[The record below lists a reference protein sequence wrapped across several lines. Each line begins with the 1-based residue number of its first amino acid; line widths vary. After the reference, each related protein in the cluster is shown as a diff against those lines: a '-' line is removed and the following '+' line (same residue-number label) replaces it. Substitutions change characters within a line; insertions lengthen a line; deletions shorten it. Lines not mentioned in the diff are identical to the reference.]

1 MTMIRFAA
9 RIALTY
15 ALFIQGTFAKD
26 LTIYIR
32 DSFYEKWEAPLQKAY
47 EERGK
52 IRFIRLSGT
61 ALTTRLRLEGWDTK
75 ADVVLGAESVFMPQF
90 QEMGCVG
97 PLKHPPAFDVPFSLD
112 PDCVPFSYGY
122 LGLLYNE
129 DLTGKTPLPR
139 TWQDLVHLPQGSLL
153 CANPQTSSTGLMFW
167 AVLEREGL
175 EEASRPVLRALPKGL
190 AQTYGLFAAGK
201 APFVVGFT
209 TSSAHRTGTFATA
222 PVKPLIFDAHPALAY
237 VAFLTPRA
245 KESDDAQ
252 FFLSCLV
259 GGRVQAQV
267 FEKDHLYPVLKPLR
281 ENVPFAEPKAIS
293 MSFSHKEQRRIL
305 QRFFASF
312 S

>member
-1 MTMIRFAA
+1 MTMKRLTA
-9 RIALTY
+9 RTALAY
-15 ALFIQGTFAKD
+15 ALFIQGVFAKD
-26 LTIYIR
+26 LTIYVR

-47 EERGK
+47 EKRGK
-52 IRFIRLSGT
+52 IRFVRLSGT
-61 ALTTRLRLEGWDTK
+61 ALTTRLRLEGGDTK

-90 QEMGCVG
+90 KEMGCVG
-97 PLKHPPAFDVPFSLD
+97 HLESPPAFDIPFSLD

-122 LGLLYNE
+122 LGILYNE

-139 TWQDLVHLPQGSLL
+139 AWQDLVHLPRESLL

-175 EEASRPVLRALPKGL
+175 EGDARPIFRALPKGL

-209 TSSAHRTGTFATA
+209 TSSAHRTGSFATSL
-222 PVKPLIFDAHPALAY
+222 VKPLIFDAHPALAY

-245 KESDDAQ
+245 KDSDDAQ

-259 GGRVQAQV
+259 GEKIQAQV
-267 FEKDHLYPVLKPLR
+267 FERDHLYPVLKSLR
-281 ENVPFAEPKAIS
+281 ENVPFAEPRAIS
-293 MSFSHKEQRRIL
+293 MSFTHKEQCRIL